1 MSINAFKPAKSVE
14 NGSWV
19 IIQFTIPEDAI
30 HNVERPGVID
40 ANYADH
46 RANKVT
52 VAKIHGVD
60 TTNFT
65 LTDTTCQTAVNYL
78 GGSRNYYKVG
88 SDFIEP
94 RFNPDLSVVQTSGIH
109 FYSSVE
115 GAMAVIRQDF
125 PESLP
130 YVHYSESGVAVYT
143 ETPDNVIIEKCPV
156 TGLITCTRPKECLDY
171 TVKGYYSNGSER
183 FETTYVNGLVTR
195 SVSYYPTGTPNEI
208 HNYSDGS
215 STHEFFYESG
225 SVRMQYTKNSGEI
238 DGEVLYFAENGDI
251 ILRAYYAYG
260 DLISATQMK
269 SSGQSSFQQKIPQPA
284 EEHPEPEPEQSGEYY
299 EESCDNCDNC
309 EYCDNCNNCETS
321 QQEGGAA
328 EPVDN
333 QQPVEQASLL
343 QTLMNKINELSVQLA
358 QLQKSKTE

>member
-1 MSINAFKPAKSVE
+1 MSINAFKPAKSVD

-19 IIQFTIPEDAI
+19 IIQFTIPEDAV

-40 ANYADH
+40 TNYADH

-52 VAKIHGVD
+52 VTKIHGVD
-60 TTNFT
+60 TTTFT
-65 LTDTTCQTAVNYL
+65 LTDTDCQTAVNYL

-94 RFNPDLSVVQTSGIH
+94 RFNPDLSVVQCSGIH

-125 PESLP
+125 PEVLP
-130 YVHYSESGVAVYT
+130 FVRYSDSGVAVYT

-156 TGLITCTRPKECLDY
+156 TGLVTCTRPKDCLDY
-171 TVKGYYSNGSER
+171 TVRGYYQDGIVRYEN
-183 FETTYVNGLVTR
+183 TYVDGNR
-195 SVSYYPTGTPNEI
+195 SKLVSYYPGGTPQEI
-208 HNYSDGS
+208 HNYSDSSSSHELFYPNGS
-215 STHEFFYESG
+215 C
-225 SVRMQYTKNSGEI
+225 RMQYTKNSGEI

-251 ILRAYYAYG
+251 LLRAYYSYG

-269 SSGQSSFQQKIPQPA
+269 STGQSSFQQKIPQPA
-284 EEHPEPEPEQSGEYY
+284 EEHPVPEPEESGEDCNY
-299 EESCDNCDNC
+299 C
-309 EYCDNCNNCETS
+309 EDCNDCECT

-333 QQPVEQASLL
+333 QQPVQESLL
-343 QTLMNKINELSVQLA
+343 QTLMNKINQLSEQIA
-358 QLQKSKTE
+358 QLQKPKTE

>member
-1 MSINAFKPAKSVE
+1 MSINAFKPAKSNE

-19 IIQFTIPEDAI
+19 IIQFTIPEDAV

-52 VAKIHGVD
+52 VSKIHGVD
-60 TTNFT
+60 TTTFT
-65 LTDTTCQTAVNYL
+65 LTDTGCQTAVNYL

-88 SDFIEP
+88 ADFIEP

-115 GAMAVIRQDF
+115 GAMALIRQEF
-125 PESLP
+125 PEALP
-130 YVHYSESGVAVYT
+130 RVRYSDSGVAVYT
-143 ETPDNVIIEKCPV
+143 ETSDGVIIEKCPV

-171 TVKGYYSNGSER
+171 TVKGYYQDGSDRYEKTFTNGQM
-183 FETTYVNGLVTR
+183 TKT
-195 SVSYYPTGTPNEI
+195 VSYYPGGTPQEI
-208 HNYSDGS
+208 HSYSDS
-215 STHEFFYESG
+215 SSSHEFFYPNG
-225 SVRMQYTKNSGEI
+225 SCRMQYTKNSGEI

-251 ILRAYYAYG
+251 LLRAYYAYG

-269 SSGQSSFQQKIPQPA
+269 STGQSSFQQKIPQLA
-284 EEHPEPEPEQSGEYY
+284 EEHPEPAPAQP
-299 EESCDNCDNC
+299 CDEDCNDC
-309 EYCDNCNNCETS
+309 ECT

-328 EPVDN
+328 EPAELPPT
-333 QQPVEQASLL
+333 QESLL
-343 QTLMNKINELSVQLA
+343 QTLMNKINELSAQVGQLT
-358 QLQKSKTE
+358 KSKTE